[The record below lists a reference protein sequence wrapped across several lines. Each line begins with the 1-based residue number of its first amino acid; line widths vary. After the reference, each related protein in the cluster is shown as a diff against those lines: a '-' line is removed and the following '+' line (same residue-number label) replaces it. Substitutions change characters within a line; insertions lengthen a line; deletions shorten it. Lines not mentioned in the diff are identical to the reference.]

1 MNPEVLIGNIVKLTE
16 EIKTFN
22 IECCSPSDDPDM
34 QYAYSASFRDIAVRY
49 VSMLRRL
56 NDPIIDELLI
66 GVNPNFNTSF
76 IGEAHYLKSNLYPI
90 FDYID
95 EIKDDK
101 DYPIKYINE
110 NVFVDNDIINQL
122 INIKNPN
129 FDLSKLAQFLK
140 ELNIN
145 YKLGNYLS
153 SILILR
159 AIINHVPP
167 IFGFKTFS
175 EVVAQATKS
184 TKSILQKLEDDARPI
199 ADLHSHMTIRKKEVL
214 PTKQQIEPYKSSLEI
229 LLQEIIC
236 KMEE

>member
-1 MNPEVLIGNIVKLTE
+1 M
-16 EIKTFN
+16 
-22 IECCSPSDDPDM
+22 
-34 QYAYSASFRDIAVRY
+34 
-49 VSMLRRL
+49 
-56 NDPIIDELLI
+56 LI

-76 IGEAHYLKSNLYPI
+76 ISEAHYLKSNLYPI

-95 EIKDDK
+95 ETKDNK
-101 DYPIKYINE
+101 DYSIRYINE

-129 FDLSKLAQFLK
+129 FDLSKLVKFLK

-145 YKLGNYLS
+145 YKFGNYLS

-175 EVVAQATKS
+175 EVVAQANKS
-184 TKSILQKLEDDARPI
+184 TKIILQKLEDDARPI
-199 ADLHSHMTIRKKEVL
+199 ADLHTHMTIRKKEAL
-214 PTKQQIEPYKSSLEI
+214 PTKQQIEPYKCQGRYKISGFSR
-229 LLQEIIC
+229 
-236 KMEE
+236 